1 MSASPSRKVG
11 NLRVVPR
18 SHPPQSPNQPT
29 RHRHLVR
36 PAGPNTALDIRVAS
50 VYAKWNCGRKIKTSV
65 GRYPSRAIA
74 NVANRTQMP
83 ARILARHIIQCA
95 DAHIPLDL
103 VEQLGV
109 EFILFARQEYAR
121 RGRKVD
127 DAAVA

>member
-1 MSASPSRKVG
+1 MSASESRKLG

-18 SHPPQSPNQPT
+18 SQPPQSPHHPT
-29 RHRHLVR
+29 HHRHLVR
-36 PAGPNTALDIRVAS
+36 PPAPNTALDIRIAA
-50 VYAKWNCGRKIKTSV
+50 VYAKWVGGRKIKTSE

-83 ARILARHIIQCA
+83 ARIMARHIVQCA

-121 RGRKVD
+121 RGRIVD
-127 DAAVA
+127 TAVA